1 MSELARVIPQRDYI
15 MFGGKGGL
23 GKTTFSAATGYWL
36 ASQGKKVLVFSVDP
50 QASLSDI
57 FQQDI
62 FGKGPVKIMDN
73 LWAQEI
79 DADSHIKAYQQE
91 IRQKILD
98 LYGFSEVPEEIENYI
113 QAASAEPA
121 MEESAIFDAV
131 VDIVVSG
138 SYDYYIYDLVPLG
151 HALYYLSMAKVYD
164 EWINKI
170 TRLRQEMSEYEQ
182 VASVMKRQKVTEEDQ
197 ILQELQYI
205 KGRIN
210 ASSSI
215 LTDRQ
220 KTAFFFVLVPE
231 EMILLDTRKAAGL
244 FARFDV
250 PIAGYVVNRVLPP
263 ELATQNVPEYLK
275 HRIEM
280 QKRYLSEIETTFGS
294 QVLAQ
299 VPELERDVTGLPA
312 IERLA
317 RIMYA

>member
-1 MSELARVIPQRDYI
+1 
-15 MFGGKGGL
+15 
-23 GKTTFSAATGYWL
+23 
-36 ASQGKKVLVFSVDP
+36 
-50 QASLSDI
+50 
-57 FQQDI
+57 
-62 FGKGPVKIMDN
+62 
-73 LWAQEI
+73 
-79 DADSHIKAYQQE
+79 
-91 IRQKILD
+91 
-98 LYGFSEVPEEIENYI
+98 
-113 QAASAEPA
+113 
-121 MEESAIFDAV
+121 
-131 VDIVVSG
+131 
-138 SYDYYIYDLVPLG
+138 
-151 HALYYLSMAKVYD
+151 
-164 EWINKI
+164 
-170 TRLRQEMSEYEQ
+170 
-182 VASVMKRQKVTEEDQ
+182 MKRQKVTEEDQ

-244 FARFDV
+244 FARSDV